1 MFFGL
6 LDLSAW
12 QMVAVTLIFTH
23 ITIAAVTIYLHRS
36 QAHRA
41 VDLHP
46 VVSHFF
52 RFWLWMTTGMV
63 TWQWVA
69 LHRKHHAYSDKPGDP
84 HSPVVYGLKKVFLEG
99 AELYRTGS
107 NEPGLREQYGHG
119 TPDDWAERTFYHS
132 SRNGIVLM
140 LLVNVMLFGVYGIT
154 TWAVQ
159 MAWIPIFAAGV
170 INGIGH
176 FWGYRNYETGEA
188 STNISPWGILIGGEE
203 LHNNHHAFPSSAKL
217 SSKPWEFDIGWMYI
231 KLMSY
236 VGLAKVKKVAP
247 KPIVDPSKSLV
258 DLDTVRGVILNRLHV
273 MSDYFDDVMLPV
285 MREGM
290 PATQLAQLNGKR
302 RIKSLL
308 VREDSRMDV
317 ADRRQ
322 LGTILERLPALKTV
336 YEYRAELQSIWTRTA
351 ASHDE
356 LLAALQDWCKQAEE
370 TGIES
375 LRSFAEQLR
384 SYTTPASVT
393 A

>member
-1 MFFGL
+1 MFYGL

-12 QMVAVTLIFTH
+12 QMVAVTLVFTH

-84 HSPVVYGLKKVFLEG
+84 HSPAVFGIKKVFFEG
-99 AELYRTGS
+99 AELYRAGAD
-107 NEPGLREQYGHG
+107 EKGLREQYGHG
-119 TPDDWAERTFYHS
+119 TPDDWVERTFYHN
-132 SRNGIVLM
+132 SRNGIALM
-140 LLVNVMLFGVYGIT
+140 LIINVMLFGVYGIT

-159 MAWIPIFAAGV
+159 MVWIPLFAAGV

-176 FWGYRNYETGEA
+176 YWGYRNYETGEA
-188 STNISPWGILIGGEE
+188 STNISPWGIIIGGEE
-203 LHNNHHAFPSSAKL
+203 LHNNHHAFPGSAKL
-217 SSKPWEFDIGWMYI
+217 SSKPWEFDIGWLYI

-236 VGLAKVKKVAP
+236 VGLAKVRKVAP
-247 KPIVDPSKSLV
+247 RPVVEPGKSLV

-285 MREGM
+285 MREGI

-302 RIKSLL
+302 RIKKLL

-322 LGTILERLPALKTV
+322 LDTILERLPTLKTV
-336 YEYRAELQSIWTRTA
+336 YDYRAELQSIWTRTA

-356 LLAALQDWCKQAEE
+356 LLAALQEWCKKAEE
-370 TGIES
+370 AGIES
-375 LRSFAEQLR
+375 LRAFAEQLR
-384 SYTTPASVT
+384 SYTTPAPV
-393 A
+393 AA